1 MPEFWTSCLRSR
13 PFWSRK
19 RPLTNQGVIAV
30 PFCGVGDSVQF
41 ETETK
46 RTSLIPAGEAV
57 LRIES
62 PEGMREYPAS
72 VTDDGLVSVRL
83 DGQVPSGPIVS
94 GRLSWDGGSRDVVG
108 RVVTDE
114 TSLGSSRL
122 QLTAAAGVTQQ
133 TRISAALPTAACL
146 KPASAWA

>member
-1 MPEFWTSCLRSR
+1 MPTPRLIEHAGVLDELSQIPSFLEPQTSANESGRYCCS
-13 PFWSRK
+13 
-19 RPLTNQGVIAV
+19 
-30 PFCGVGDSVQF
+30 FCGVGDSVQF

-83 DGQVPSGPIVS
+83 DGEVPSGPIVS

-114 TSLGSSRL
+114 T
-122 QLTAAAGVTQQ
+122 
-133 TRISAALPTAACL
+133 
-146 KPASAWA
+146 